1 MLLFSKTIGGSEVV
15 SLELAEI
22 FHENGHDVFFIF
34 VSGKKNEI
42 KELVIH
48 EKFKVYEVESL
59 MSEVSTKD
67 RINFLTET
75 LNNDQPD
82 ILISM
87 FMQESYMLFKA
98 KESVEYGFKTIMVD
112 HQGIATKFPAFWSH
126 RLLDIYAKANAV
138 ITVGVD
144 DELYYR
150 HNLSKDML
158 ITTIQN
164 PPKRVFFSEV
174 FPYPRGKK
182 VLALG
187 RLEKIKGFDFLV
199 SAFKKVASAH
209 PEWTLHIYGEGCEKD
224 SLNRLIYGH
233 NLNNHVFIH
242 EFTNSVASV
251 LNEHD
256 IFVLSSRSESYGMAL
271 VEALLMGVPSI
282 SFDCPN
288 GPRRIAERLSG
299 CVKLVPPEDIEAL
312 SNAIIDLITDENG
325 RFEQHKLSLGYRK
338 LIDRD
343 SVYRRWLEVFEAL
356 K

>member
-1 MLLFSKTIGGSEVV
+1 
-15 SLELAEI
+15 
-22 FHENGHDVFFIF
+22 
-34 VSGKKNEI
+34 
-42 KELVIH
+42 
-48 EKFKVYEVESL
+48 

-67 RINFLTET
+67 RVNFIAKA
-75 LNNDQPD
+75 LNKSPPD

-87 FMQESYMLFKA
+87 FVQESYMLFKA
-98 KESVEYGFKTIMVD
+98 KESIKYSFKTIMVD
-112 HQGIATKFPAFWSH
+112 HQGIATKFPVFWCH

-138 ITVGVD
+138 VTVGID
-144 DELYYR
+144 DEIYYR
-150 HNLSKDML
+150 HNLPKNIL

-164 PPKRVFFSEV
+164 PPKRVFFSDV
-174 FPYPRGKK
+174 LPYPRGKK

-199 SAFKKVASAH
+199 SAFKNVAIAH

-224 SLNRLIYGH
+224 SLNQLINGH

-242 EFTNSVASV
+242 EFTNNVAEV

-256 IFVLSSRSESYGMAL
+256 VFVLSSRSESYGMAL

-299 CVKLVPPEDIEAL
+299 CVKLVPPEDIKAL
-312 SNAIIDLITDENG
+312 SDVIIDLITDENG
-325 RFEQHKLSLGYRK
+325 RFEQHKLSLEYRK
-338 LIDRD
+338 LIDRA